1 MFVGETTYTAS
12 NLQENIVFA
21 LDHNLTSS
29 YRVQQFREEARRDAD
44 ARALRGARSSRMR
57 RIGPRRTR

>member
-1 MFVGETTYTAS
+1 MFVGETTYTAL
-12 NLQENIVFA
+12 NLQENNVFA

-29 YRVQQFREEARRDAD
+29 YRVQQFRDEARRDAD

-57 RIGPRRTR
+57 RVGTRRPR

>member
-1 MFVGETTYTAS
+1 M
-12 NLQENIVFA
+12 FA